1 MGEGLNKPVFS
12 QRCLQTFFIFLS
24 PAPRSFSHAL
34 FARELADVFEKN
46 EKKNKTTFV
55 YRLILKS
62 LDNIII
68 FNTFAHELLPVDAV
82 WSRQSFIYEELTD
95 IFEENKHGFDS
106 KSRTLTHFAAFE
118 ERMAN
123 KWLAKPSRSLLQ
135 LAILGVC
142 MRRIKYDSATVN
154 NSVFIEQRNIS
165 FQNDISLKK
174 PWDWGVSSWK
184 KLKHRETHGRIVS
197 LEQTGSR
204 KAIADLFVMFIA
216 WTSQK
221 ASKVHKLPSQ
231 RWP

>member
-1 MGEGLNKPVFS
+1 MNF
-12 QRCLQTFFIFLS
+12 C
-24 PAPRSFSHAL
+24 RSTLFEAGRAL
-34 FARELADVFEKN
+34 FMKN
-46 EKKNKTTFV
+46 
-55 YRLILKS
+55 
-62 LDNIII
+62 
-68 FNTFAHELLPVDAV
+68 
-82 WSRQSFIYEELTD
+82 WQ
-95 IFEENKHGFDS
+95 EENKNGFDS
-106 KSRTLTHFAAFE
+106 KSRTLTHFVAFE
-118 ERMAN
+118 ERMAD
-123 KWLAKPSRSLLQ
+123 KWLSKPSRSLLQ

-174 PWDWGVSSWK
+174 TMRLGVSSWK
-184 KLKHRETHGRIVS
+184 KLKHREAHGRIVS

-204 KAIADLFVMFIA
+204 KAIADLFVIFIA